1 VETLNLPQVL
11 LISLLFSAMIVG
23 LLGLIIP
30 IYPGLTIIWIAALV
44 YAIVYG
50 FNWPS
55 WLFFSFITLFMI
67 VGNLADNYFIGA
79 KARKTG
85 ASWLAI
91 AVGYVAG
98 IVGTFIIPLIGGLL
112 FSILG
117 VLVVEMIR
125 KKDWK
130 IAWVTTKEMALG
142 FGWSVVVRIGIGIIM
157 IGIWWVWAFTNR

>member
-11 LISLLFSAMIVG
+11 LISLLFSTMIVG
-23 LLGLIIP
+23 LVGLIIP

-44 YAIVYG
+44 YAIAYG

-55 WLFFSFITLFMI
+55 WLFFSFITIFMI
-67 VGNLADNYFIGA
+67 IGNLADNYFIGA
-79 KARKTG
+79 KARKSG

-91 AVGYVAG
+91 GVGYVAG
-98 IVGTFIIPLIGGLL
+98 IIGTFIIPLIGGLL

-125 KKDWK
+125 KKDWR

-142 FGWSVVVRIGIGIIM
+142 FGWSVAVRIGIGIIM
-157 IGIWWVWAFTNR
+157 IVIWWVWAFTNR